1 MIKEENP
8 WSKGIVMICT
18 KCHKSIRSSLLKE
31 DGNSADNLKMYLKKS
46 FKESGDGS
54 KIRVVTS
61 SCLDLCID
69 DTQAVTY
76 AAVDGKT
83 ETYAIHPEK
92 DREEFLNLLKDKIR

>member
-18 KCHKSIRSSLLKE
+18 KCHKSISSSLLKE
-31 DGNSADNLKMYLKKS
+31 DGNSADNLKMFLKKT

-54 KIRVVTS
+54 KIRIVTT

-76 AAVDGKT
+76 AAADGKT

-92 DREEFLNLLKDKIR
+92 DRAEFLQLLRDKIR